1 MKRVILKNSNFSPH
15 FIGSW
20 NLESLELCDKLVNY
34 FELNTSKQKKG
45 VTESGINQ
53 NIKKSVDI
61 SINPN
66 EIKLAKNKIFQS
78 YFDALFLCHKDYLL
92 QWPFLA
98 SFASKVEI
106 GRFNI
111 QRYQAGE
118 HFQRIHSERTSIS
131 SLHRIFAWM
140 TYLNDVNEGGTT
152 YFEHYDIEIKPR
164 KGLTLIWPA
173 EWTHAHKGNVL
184 HSGSKYIVT
193 GWMDLCI

>member
-20 NLESLELCDKLVNY
+20 NLESLELCDELVNY
-34 FELNTSKQKKG
+34 FELNTNKQKKG
-45 VTESGINQ
+45 VTQSGINQ

-66 EIKLAKNKIFQS
+66 EIKLPKNKIFQS
-78 YFDALFLCHKDYLL
+78 YFDALFHCHKDYLL

-131 SLHRIFAWM
+131 TLHRIFAWM

-152 YFEHYDIEIKPR
+152 YFEHYGIEIKPR